1 MQTQQNKDVTTVE
14 LSRRLLEAGL
24 RPSVQR
30 LAVLGDLCHHYDHPT
45 VDTIYSRLQPQ
56 MPTLSKTTVY
66 NILRVLCEAGL
77 VRSLNIEYA
86 NQRFDGHLEPHD
98 HFICTCCGRVYDLPH
113 NRTADLP
120 SFEDLGLQVDREEIS
135 YYGFCRECRDKQAR

>member
-1 MQTQQNKDVTTVE
+1 MKAQRQRKVEVTTAE
-14 LSRRLLEAGL
+14 LSRRLLGASL
-24 RPSVQR
+24 RPSMQR

-45 VDTIYSRLQPQ
+45 VDTIYSRLHPQ

-66 NILRVLCEAGL
+66 NTLRILCEAGL

-98 HFICTCCGRVYDLPH
+98 HFICTGCGQVYDLPH
-113 NRTADLP
+113 NRAGRLP
-120 SFEDLGLQVDREEIS
+120 DFGDMGLHVEREEIS
-135 YYGFCRECRDKQAR
+135 YYGLCRECQEKR

>member
-66 NILRVLCEAGL
+66 NTLRVLCDAGL

-98 HFICTCCGRVYDLPH
+98 HFICTCCGRVYGNAGTSRHD
-113 NRTADLP
+113 
-120 SFEDLGLQVDREEIS
+120 S
-135 YYGFCRECRDKQAR
+135 FCRNYFRARGLGAGLGSYRKFQRHRASR